1 MSYTRKPLLR
11 RKKLVLDSL
20 LAGVMLFS
28 SFAVRT
34 PNVEPNPDDYEVSI
48 GLTHKYFHFNRQ
60 WERELGTKYND
71 VLAWAKLDE
80 GIYFKPEYMNKQ
92 SKSIKYLKL
101 DWRRSWKGISAGLT
115 TRSTDETL
123 KLYETFASVGMSK
136 TKKYYNDKIEV
147 VVSFDGYFPPD
158 DSSDNN
164 TFEFEDK
171 FKVSWKLT
179 DKIKLYNLGEIS
191 KLQGKEFYKGKIGVE
206 YVF

>member
-1 MSYTRKPLLR
+1 M
-11 RKKLVLDSL
+11 VLDSL

-80 GIYFKPEYMNKQ
+80 GVYFKPEYMNKE

-101 DWRRSWKGISAGLT
+101 DWRRSFKGVSAGLT

-136 TKKYYNDKIEV
+136 TKKYYNDKVEV
-147 VVSFDGYFPPD
+147 EVSFDGYFPPD
-158 DSSDNN
+158 ENGDSKLEN
-164 TFEFEDK
+164 FEFEDK
-171 FKVSWKLT
+171 FKVSYKLT
-179 DKIKLYNLGEIS
+179 EKIRLYNVGEVS
-191 KLQGKEFYKGKIGVE
+191 KLQGKQFYKGKIGVE
-206 YVF
+206 ISL